1 MRNPAT
7 LQPYNLVTLY
17 VTLQPC
23 NLVTLYVTLQPYTSI
38 LIRLSEGK

>member
-7 LQPYNLVTLY
+7 LQPY
-17 VTLQPC
+17 